1 MDPTAKTP
9 ESIKVEFLGPL
20 GTYSH
25 QAVLKFSGKGTFQL
39 VPQASIREVVLHG
52 AQDARLGHT
61 VVVILPIEN
70 STQGIV
76 HEALESLTNP
86 HLFSQHGLRIVDE
99 IDLTVAHA
107 LIVKSIIP
115 NSFESIKEVHSHE
128 QALGQCEKFLNKY
141 LPHALRIPSH
151 STAEAV
157 AKLNQSPPG
166 RVAAIASELC
176 AEMFGMPVLAKSI
189 QMTQCMSMDHDIDV
203 QPTLLDS
210 LYAQITWRMNA

>member
-9 ESIKVEFLGPL
+9 ESIKVVFLGPL

-25 QAVLKFSGKGTFQL
+25 QAVLKFSGKGTLQL
-39 VPQASIREVVLHG
+39 VPQTSIREVVLHG

-70 STQGIV
+70 STRGIV
-76 HEALESLTNP
+76 HEALESLSNP

-115 NSFESIKEVHSHE
+115 NPFETIKEVHSHE
-128 QALGQCEKFLNKY
+128 QALGQCENFLNKY

-210 LYAQITWRMNA
+210 LYAQITQRMSA

>member
-1 MDPTAKTP
+1 M
-9 ESIKVEFLGPL
+9 
-20 GTYSH
+20 
-25 QAVLKFSGKGTFQL
+25 
-39 VPQASIREVVLHG
+39 
-52 AQDARLGHT
+52 
-61 VVVILPIEN
+61 
-70 STQGIV
+70 
-76 HEALESLTNP
+76 
-86 HLFSQHGLRIVDE
+86 
-99 IDLTVAHA
+99 AHA

-128 QALGQCEKFLNKY
+128 QALGQCEKFLNKH